1 MNRLYNSLPGH
12 TTTNVNNGEVN
23 GNNLTSPPNGAPPF
37 EVPLPFGYHL
47 DLDFLR
53 VCSDE
58 LVSGETLQKLK
69 ELKRQRRKERKQLE
83 ALMGITQEQKEREK
97 QRLMQDMPPP
107 MSPIMK
113 KKSPPTTLQL
123 SQPDII
129 HSSELVREALRES
142 MLSFQETLDQYKD
155 EAGDIS
161 DFDLITGGITST
173 PAGKTKSPK
182 YSTFPRQ
189 NLGSPNDD
197 IPVGKLSRQLSNSSI
212 SSISTSSSA
221 LPYNTPLTPEAYL
234 ASLPSSIQ
242 MKPDEMETNSIVSIS
257 SEMST
262 STLRNVREQMAR
274 SLAKL
279 KEYEKQVEAIPVLQ
293 VKLSVLKEE
302 KRLLML
308 KLKAREARLRKD
320 RGEQMYESDG
330 AFESMVFDE
339 DMDTDDED
347 LDSRVAKMSSSLAGK
362 YSGVGNQNQRRAR
375 SESPYAKCGMVHPE
389 DFISFQRK
397 RSTSCGFNSDSSDVS
412 PSGGRKYYTKDS
424 AEYAGRKAKFS
435 RSNEQETK
443 RAAQSPPV
451 ETRDLGVNTD
461 LLLPEPPPQEPVPPP
476 TKQVATRE
484 RGSNTDPQPKSPPPT
499 RKLHKGNNTLQ
510 IRSIPKGTATE
521 LRMAE
526 ILSKDEMEGKI
537 QDAVFRT
544 EEEIMSCPLL
554 QKAMQKVEE
563 EALKGAE
570 PPKEFFDMGCQ
581 VGLENLRPFVI
592 DMGVLC
598 KLEGE
603 REESKPMADSWCQ
616 VSPAPISKADASCG
630 LTGVERMG
638 LMRSIGVGECRIIE
652 EPKLP
657 NKFRTV
663 GVVTEKWVEVI
674 RASKQTDTEDFAY
687 KDTESPRVADIPV
700 EPQAERPDR
709 RQRLSS
715 LTSPCLRNSMSP
727 SVSRRSSTNSPSV
740 SRKSSSA
747 STARTERADRSV
759 DQRTQGTMTEME
771 MKVKMPTKD
780 VKVSTE
786 KLETRSTATSAL
798 ILPLNKALPP
808 GSPLSTPEIEQRPP
822 LSLNL
827 CDKCDKDIHQVAAGI
842 ISGPPL
848 SPVICPPSPD
858 TPWVSK
864 IPRPCPMENPEVSRL
879 KGATSTG
886 NLSLSSPRSQ
896 SPVVTDRMQRSKS
909 NLEPSSIPSRNSHFG
924 YGSSRTPPPQR
935 RDMGTPPPHPKSPAP
950 GSKRAPSPLARSP
963 GPSMSSSF
971 STTSADKKS
980 LIPKFSPGMQRKTPG
995 ATPKTSNPTSPLA
1008 ESKSFIPRVVTPPA
1022 LRKMFPKTPGEKT
1035 LVEEKKTARKQT
1047 YNRGQAG
1054 ITNPDLDKIEE
1065 HPKES
1070 SVPQGQKKVSGT
1082 SEKPAAGGET
1092 DSGDDTETLDDTDGV
1107 KKASFPLPGSALFAP
1122 IEPNRKKMEPS
1133 KEMKGALKVLNDS
1146 LSRGTSRSNAQ
1157 VTNAVNI
1164 IQQEW
1169 FKTSSTKQSN
1179 PLDVEDYLEAIEE
1192 MSRELLDQV
1201 VNLADVNGNTAL
1213 HYSVSHGNFDVVS
1226 ILLDSKVANAN
1237 ILNKA
1242 GYTCSMLISLAV
1254 ISNDNHRAIVR
1265 KLFSISDLNLR
1276 ASQHGQTALMLAVSH
1291 GRLDMVQLLTDA
1303 GADLNIRDEDGSTAL
1318 MCAAEHGHLEIVKV
1332 LMQHPDINI
1341 NATDNDGLSA
1351 LSVAMEAGHRDI
1363 GVLLYANM
1371 SFSRGTSPHS
1381 SIRMKKSSSRSSL
1394 VTPSQG
1400 STPVPP
1406 AVSSSPI
1413 PPTPPHR
1420 SRRNSSN

>member
-1 MNRLYNSLPGH
+1 M
-12 TTTNVNNGEVN
+12 
-23 GNNLTSPPNGAPPF
+23 
-37 EVPLPFGYHL
+37 
-47 DLDFLR
+47 
-53 VCSDE
+53 
-58 LVSGETLQKLK
+58 
-69 ELKRQRRKERKQLE
+69 
-83 ALMGITQEQKEREK
+83 QE
-97 QRLMQDMPPP
+97 MPPP

-161 DFDLITGGITST
+161 DFDLISGGITST
-173 PAGKTKSPK
+173 PAAKMKSPK

-197 IPVGKLSRQLSNSSI
+197 IPLGKLSRQLSNSSI

-242 MKPDEMETNSIVSIS
+242 LKPDEMETNSIVSIS

-308 KLKAREARLRKD
+308 KLKAREARLRRD

-330 AFESMVFDE
+330 AFESMIFDE

-362 YSGVGNQNQRRAR
+362 YSVGNQNQRRAR

-435 RSNEQETK
+435 RSNEQP
-443 RAAQSPPV
+443 AQSQPPV
-451 ETRDLGVNTD
+451 ETRELGVNTD
-461 LLLPEPPPQEPVPPP
+461 LLLPEPPTEEPVLPP
-476 TKQVATRE
+476 TEQVATRE

-603 REESKPMADSWCQ
+603 REERKPMADSWCQ

-700 EPQAERPDR
+700 EAQAERGDR

-759 DQRTQGTMTEME
+759 DQRTQGTMTEVE

-780 VKVSTE
+780 VKVATE

-963 GPSMSSSF
+963 APSMSSSY
-971 STTSADKKS
+971 SATSADKKS
-980 LIPKFSPGMQRKTPG
+980 LIPKFSPSMQRKTPG

-1008 ESKSFIPRVVTPPA
+1008 ENKSFIPRVVTPPA
-1022 LRKMFPKTPGEKT
+1022 LRKMFPKTGEKT
-1035 LVEEKKTARKQT
+1035 SVEEKKTARKQT

-1054 ITNPDLDKIEE
+1054 ITNPDLDKIPE

-1070 SVPQGQKKVSGT
+1070 SSPQVQKKMSVIG
-1082 SEKPAAGGET
+1082 EKPAGGGET
-1092 DSGDDTETLDDTDGV
+1092 DSGDDTETLDDTDGM
-1107 KKASFPLPGSALFAP
+1107 KKASGSFPLPGSALFAP
-1122 IEPNRKKMEPS
+1122 IEPNRKKLEPS

-1179 PLDVEDYLEAIEE
+1179 PLDVEDYLEAIED

-1254 ISNDNHRAIVR
+1254 ISNDSHRAIVK

-1291 GRLDMVQLLTDA
+1291 GRLDMVQLLTEA

-1332 LMQHPDINI
+1332 VMQHPDINI

-1381 SIRMKKSSSRSSL
+1381 SIRMKKSSSRSSV

-1400 STPVPP
+1400 STPVPQ